1 MAKPESDD
9 GKREISCN
17 IASIN
22 LDNYILAC
30 GLNNNIKY
38 ELNNSLSIVDN
49 DILLVNFDSGNSKVQ
64 NTIVEENN
72 NNRKFYYN
80 RSSGLSTGALVA
92 IILVPII
99 ALGSLLTAIFCIN
112 RKNTASP
119 PIDNSTQTNIN
130 IQTKI

>member
-9 GKREISCN
+9 GEKEINCN
-17 IASIN
+17 IASTN

-38 ELNNSLSIVDN
+38 ELNNSLSIVDSN
-49 DILLVNFDSGNSKVQ
+49 ILLVNFDDGNSTVQ
-64 NTIVEENN
+64 NTIVAEN

-80 RSSGLSTGALVA
+80 KSSGLSSGALVA
-92 IILVPII
+92 IILVPIF
-99 ALGSLLTAIFCIN
+99 ALGSLLAVFFCFKIN
-112 RKNTASP
+112 NNASP
-119 PIDNSTQTNIN
+119 PIDNSTQANIN